1 MESILNQQNIYS
13 IFRLPKTLKM
23 IPEDL
28 KKKEEGEVI
37 IKELNRRILARAK
50 YTIENKYFYLLTNLL
65 DTSKYSIEHIKNIYH
80 KRWEI
85 EEYFALARN
94 LVRLI

>member
-37 IKELNRRILARAK
+37 IKESL
-50 YTIENKYFYLLTNLL
+50 
-65 DTSKYSIEHIKNIYH
+65 
-80 KRWEI
+80 
-85 EEYFALARN
+85 
-94 LVRLI
+94 